1 MTWREIPSHEI
12 MLKLLQRGGVTSSPL
27 TPVGSSS
34 SGASGEGISLDKIQE
49 LMGGKKFDPLSP
61 VNDFESVSIKKREK
75 TIKIREGADKIY
87 LAVPYPS
94 DLPPPPHPIVR
105 LSQPNLVNLKG
116 VSELVVKADKHKCLV
131 VDGFKPIDLGKTDAM
146 QENIKEFV
154 CLGLPNSMI
163 RYGNFSTFY
172 VLYEDIVEIFEPEE
186 PSSIIQD
193 VNKSEKT
200 QTQSKVKDFIKTMMI
215 KSSVK

>member
-1 MTWREIPSHEI
+1 MTWKEIPSHEI
-12 MLKLLQRGGVTSSPL
+12 MLKLLQRGGVTNSPL
-27 TPVGSSS
+27 TPVGSSN
-34 SGASGEGISLDKIQE
+34 SGEGISLDKIQE
-49 LMGGKKFDPLSP
+49 LMGGKKFDPSSP
-61 VNDFESVSIKKREK
+61 INDFESVAVKKREK

-87 LAVPYPS
+87 LAVPYPA

-116 VSELVVKADKHKCLV
+116 VSELVVKSEKHKCLV
-131 VDGFKPIDLGKTDAM
+131 VDGLKPIDLGKTNDM

-172 VLYEDIVEIFEPEE
+172 VLYEDIIEVVEPEE
-186 PSSIIQD
+186 SSMIE
-193 VNKSEKT
+193 VAKKPEKT

-215 KSSVK
+215 KSST